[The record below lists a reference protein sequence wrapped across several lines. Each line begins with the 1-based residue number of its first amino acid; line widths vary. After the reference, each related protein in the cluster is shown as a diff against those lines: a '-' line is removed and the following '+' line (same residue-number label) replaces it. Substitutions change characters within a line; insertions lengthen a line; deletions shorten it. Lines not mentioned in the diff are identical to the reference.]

1 MLSLQTI
8 IIGALV
14 SVGLAY
20 LFSAVSYRRRSRGA
34 TPIPGPKGLPFLGNI
49 LDIQGPN
56 SVPTFNKWNDEY
68 GPIAAFSIFG
78 QKQIVLGS
86 EKATNDLFVKRGNN
100 YSERGTPPAA
110 AYVSRDYVTALM
122 GKNDLWRRQRKALH
136 SVLASTIA
144 TTYEPFI
151 ELESTYT
158 LEHLLQTP
166 EDFNSHIERYAYG
179 VIFRLALGQSVE
191 SMQDKEVLESS
202 KYTDDILDTFRPD
215 KYLSNLIPFLLKLP
229 NWIISSNA
237 ELDRLANGLESQ
249 MNSFEDSVRH
259 GMKEGSAPDSWMR
272 YFIENRQSLGLD
284 RPEANYTLYA
294 LVGAG
299 TRSPYNAV
307 LSFIVAM
314 MEHPYWQQ
322 KLQDEVDRVV
332 GGERLPIFDDLPS
345 LPIVRAIVKE
355 GIRWRS
361 IVAEIGIPHMTEE
374 DDFYEGYFIPKGTI
388 LHANYSSILRER
400 DLYPDGAVFNP
411 DRWLNPAFPTY
422 KEPLTVYPNLTNFT
436 SFGYGRRACPGTNFT
451 ERALTVMVARIA
463 WGFNIK
469 KPIDPA
475 TKKEVI
481 LRIQYEPTPNPK
493 PLPFPADITP
503 RSKERSAIIMT
514 EAEKTRK
521 NDPLGKDK

>member
-1 MLSLQTI
+1 M
-8 IIGALV
+8 
-14 SVGLAY
+14 
-20 LFSAVSYRRRSRGA
+20 
-34 TPIPGPKGLPFLGNI
+34 
-49 LDIQGPN
+49 
-56 SVPTFNKWNDEY
+56 VPTFNKWNDEY

-86 EKATNDLFVKRGNN
+86 EKATNDLLVKRGNN

-122 GKNDLWRRQRKALH
+122 GKNGMEYSLCKFTSITNMSCTTDVWRRQCKALH

-151 ELESTYT
+151 ELESTFT

-215 KYLSNLIPFLLKLP
+215 KYLGNLIPFLLKLP

-237 ELDRLANGLESQ
+237 ELDRLANGMESQ

-272 YFIENRQSLGLD
+272 YFIEHRQSLGLD

-314 MEHPYWQQ
+314 MEHPNWQQ

-388 LHANYSSILRER
+388 LHANYR
-400 DLYPDGAVFNP
+400 
-411 DRWLNPAFPTY
+411 
-422 KEPLTVYPNLTNFT
+422 
-436 SFGYGRRACPGTNFT
+436 
-451 ERALTVMVARIA
+451 
-463 WGFNIK
+463 
-469 KPIDPA
+469 
-475 TKKEVI
+475 
-481 LRIQYEPTPNPK
+481 
-493 PLPFPADITP
+493 
-503 RSKERSAIIMT
+503 
-514 EAEKTRK
+514 
-521 NDPLGKDK
+521 